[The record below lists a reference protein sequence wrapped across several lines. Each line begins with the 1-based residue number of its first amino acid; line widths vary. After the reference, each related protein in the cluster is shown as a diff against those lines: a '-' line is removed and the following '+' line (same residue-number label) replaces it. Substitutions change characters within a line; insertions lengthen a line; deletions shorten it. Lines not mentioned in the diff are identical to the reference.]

1 MYKCSITPNHR
12 INTLGIR
19 CPELLM
25 IVRKTVRLMLNCE
38 TLLIITDDPA
48 ALRDIPLFCQ
58 FMDHE
63 LVEQSTLN
71 IPYYFIIKKLK
82 GIHEN

>member
-1 MYKCSITPNHR
+1 MYKFSITPTHR

-25 IVRKTVRLMLNCE
+25 IVRKTVRQMLNDE

-48 ALRDIPLFCQ
+48 AIRDIPLFCQ

-63 LVEQSTLN
+63 LLEQSTLN
-71 IPYYFIIKKLK
+71 VPFYFIIKKLK
-82 GIHEN
+82 ETPEN